1 MAYLLVVDPLLLTE
15 EFGIDARW
23 VGAEHEVL
31 IPPGFG
37 LDDLRPYLE
46 RAEGILTAH
55 RPVTENMITLAPRLR
70 VIAKPGA
77 GVDNIDVR
85 AAAARGV
92 VVTNVKGVR
101 GRAVAEHALFM
112 MMYLARHAWM
122 RDDPAWQGTTSVQ
135 LGGKTLGIV
144 GLGEI
149 GRHLARFGHGLAMP
163 VITHTRTPDPD
174 RIAGVPVG
182 FVERDELLARADLVV
197 LCVPLTEETH
207 RMIDRSTLASMK
219 HDAYLIN
226 VSRGP
231 VVCTDDLSEALRSG
245 RLAGAGLDVTDP
257 EPLPMDHELRRLPN
271 VLISPHN
278 AGRTFESQA
287 QALDR
292 MRANVRLVLS
302 GRPPIDL
309 VHP

>member
-1 MAYLLVVDPLLLTE
+1 
-15 EFGIDARW
+15 
-23 VGAEHEVL
+23 
-31 IPPGFG
+31 
-37 LDDLRPYLE
+37 
-46 RAEGILTAH
+46 
-55 RPVTENMITLAPRLR
+55 
-70 VIAKPGA
+70 
-77 GVDNIDVR
+77 
-85 AAAARGV
+85 
-92 VVTNVKGVR
+92 
-101 GRAVAEHALFM
+101 
-112 MMYLARHAWM
+112 
-122 RDDPAWQGTTSVQ
+122 
-135 LGGKTLGIV
+135 
-144 GLGEI
+144 
-149 GRHLARFGHGLAMP
+149 
-163 VITHTRTPDPD
+163 
-174 RIAGVPVG
+174 
-182 FVERDELLARADLVV
+182 
-197 LCVPLTEETH
+197 
-207 RMIDRSTLASMK
+207 MIDRSTLASMK